1 MYTMKKSKQD
11 GTAEEVYGLIT
22 VLPREGTGDAQQ
34 RTVILSDLASAGI
47 QAAAEYFAS
56 PHHLLEFQNRRK
68 TEGQTA
74 IPSAYQIVIKATAKA
89 WLPLGFQYETPRIL
103 AQ

>member
-22 VLPREGTGDAQQ
+22 VLPSEGTGDARQ
-34 RTVILSDLASAGI
+34 RTVILSGLTSAGI

-56 PHHLLEFQNRRK
+56 PHHLLEFQNRLK
-68 TEGQTA
+68 AEGLTA
-74 IPSAYQIVIKATAKA
+74 SPNAYQIVINATANA
-89 WLPLGFQYETPRIL
+89 WLPLSFQYETHRLL